1 MEHFYKKIEGWAAF
15 ADLYVEAVK
24 GAPTDRESTFVE
36 VGSWLGKSAAFMMV
50 EIINSKKPIK
60 FYCVDPW
67 IDGGPDLRDT
77 EHFQKLPNKNL
88 FETFSANL
96 APVIDHL
103 SPLKM
108 DSLSAADLF
117 EPGEV
122 DFLMLDG
129 DHNYP
134 AVKQEIEKW
143 LPKMRRGGM
152 ISGDDYRWP
161 GVTQSVAETI
171 GANHVG
177 VRDVRK
183 DRNYLLSASYWFYRV
198 KA

>member
-96 APVIDHL
+96 APVIDHVR
-103 SPLKM
+103 PLRM

-117 EPGEV
+117 
-122 DFLMLDG
+122 
-129 DHNYP
+129 
-134 AVKQEIEKW
+134 
-143 LPKMRRGGM
+143 GM